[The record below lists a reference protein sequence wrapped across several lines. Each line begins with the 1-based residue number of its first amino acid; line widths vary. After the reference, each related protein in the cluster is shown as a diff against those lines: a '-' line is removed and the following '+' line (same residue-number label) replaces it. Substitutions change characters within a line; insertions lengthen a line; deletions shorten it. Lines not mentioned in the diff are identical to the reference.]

1 MTAAVRLWVSLR
13 GNVQS
18 ISDPV
23 LNDTQSVRAHK
34 QMRSMVEVAF
44 LNRCGRGKNHNN
56 QHRGLEVRPVQN
68 GMVSIAN
75 HKFRHFPML
84 SSHLVARVCS
94 RAGLAW

>member
-44 LNRCGRGKNHNN
+44 LNRCERGKNHNN
-56 QHRGLEVRPVQN
+56 RIGVWKFDLFKWHGKHRKP
-68 GMVSIAN
+68 
-75 HKFRHFPML
+75 
-84 SSHLVARVCS
+84 
-94 RAGLAW
+94 

>member
-13 GNVQS
+13 GNIQS

-44 LNRCGRGKNHNN
+44 LNRCGRGKNQNN
-56 QHRGLEVRPVQN
+56 RIV
-68 GMVSIAN
+68 AW
-75 HKFRHFPML
+75 KFDLFEWHG
-84 SSHLVARVCS
+84 S
-94 RAGLAW
+94 RCKL